1 MGDRT
6 FSAEDVL
13 RIYEDYLTETE
24 MQTVEDFF
32 APEEP
37 VDNSLLPLVAVRNLL
52 NVLDPLSTILS
63 SFPIAII
70 ASAFAPARIALALVV
85 PIIAGVVRILKVIL
99 AVEEASG
106 A

>member
-13 RIYEDYLTETE
+13 RIYDEYLTETE

-32 APEEP
+32 APEEQI
-37 VDNSLLPLVAVRNLL
+37 DNSLLPLNGVRNLL
-52 NVLDPLSTILS
+52 EVLDPLSTILS
-63 SFPIAII
+63 SFPIALI

-85 PIIAGVVRILKVIL
+85 PIISGVVRILKIII
-99 AVEEASG
+99 AVEEAN

>member
-13 RIYEDYLTETE
+13 RIYDEYLTESE
-24 MQTVEDFF
+24 MKTVEDFF
-32 APEEP
+32 APEEMI
-37 VDNSLLPLVAVRNLL
+37 DNSLLPLNGVRNLL
-52 NVLDPLSTILS
+52 EVLDPLSTILS
-63 SFPIAII
+63 SFPIALI

-85 PIIAGVVRILKVIL
+85 PIISGVVRILKIII
-99 AVEEASG
+99 AVEEAN